1 MTLLFTEINMNFA
14 TQKVIDVKEF
24 NLTFKIHFKTSAA
37 LS

>member
-1 MTLLFTEINMNFA
+1 MTLLFTEVNMNFA

-24 NLTFKIHFKTSAA
+24 NLTFKIYLKTSAA